1 MKIVLFLIISIGIGG
16 ISLSAFGDIQS
27 NLDYFSSVLENNS
40 DDMSALEGKAVLLAG
55 FECKSYN
62 DCGPLEALKIFEKM
76 LGITP
81 DNEELELKRNFI
93 LAQIEPFN
101 LHETNE
107 DYIVNIQTI
116 VRDNDGTLVSVIE
129 NGKSVVLPTSILET
143 HLNAKEKTSVN
154 FKKEIVRV
162 GQDDYVKWSY
172 EGKMGPLEER
182 TKFLGGANESTSV
195 KTERGGLAKIDLI
208 ITIFPAIVVD
218 KGDNTEYIVE
228 VFKKI

>member
-1 MKIVLFLIISIGIGG
+1 MKIILFLIISIGIGG

-27 NLDYFSSVLENNS
+27 NLDYFSSVLENNP
-40 DDMSALEGKAVLLAG
+40 DDMSALEGKAVNLAG

-62 DCGPLEALKIFEKM
+62 DCGPLEALRIFEKM
-76 LGITP
+76 LVITH
-81 DNEELELKRNFI
+81 DNEELELKRNFM

-101 LHETNE
+101 LHETND
-107 DYIVNIQTI
+107 DYIVNIQMI
-116 VRDNDGTLVSVIE
+116 VRDNEGTLVSVIE

-143 HLNAKEKTSVN
+143 HLNAKEKTSVD

-162 GQDDYVKWSY
+162 GQNDYVKWSY

-182 TKFLGGANESTSV
+182 IKFLGGANEYTSV
-195 KTERGGLAKIDLI
+195 KTERGGLVKIDLI
-208 ITIFPAIVVD
+208 TTIFPAIVVD

-228 VFKKI
+228 IFKKI